1 MLKWLIVFVLCSL
14 VFSSLRPL
22 LARLGLGRM
31 PGDFRLLIGGRPVLI
46 PLGSTLCF
54 SLAFWLLARLI

>member
-1 MLKWLIVFVLCSL
+1 MLKWLLVFVLCSL

-31 PGDFRLLIGGRPVLI
+31 PGDFRLRINGTPVLI

-54 SLAFWLLARLI
+54 SLAFWLLARLL